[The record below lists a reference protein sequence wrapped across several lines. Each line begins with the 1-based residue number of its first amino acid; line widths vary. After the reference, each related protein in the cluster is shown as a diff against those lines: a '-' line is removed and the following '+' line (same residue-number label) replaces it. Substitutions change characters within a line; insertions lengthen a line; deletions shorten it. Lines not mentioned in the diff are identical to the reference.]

1 MEQLNIHVSLI
12 HDIEQDDYHQVV
24 TVASEEFK
32 YPCDKCDRKFRN
44 PSSVLYH
51 KDAEHNSGR
60 RFVCSK
66 CSKVFKLKQLL
77 QRHQLV
83 HTDDRPYPCDICQAA
98 FKTKP
103 NLMNHLAKHSGV
115 KKHECRIC
123 SQSFAH
129 KTSLKLHYRW
139 HAGSKPFECK
149 VTLSHNPIWTYSSD
163 TIVPINTFGLRNAER
178 CSRKTEIYKS
188 TCEYIRASD
197 PTTAITVKRSLRR
210 APSVVFT

>member
-1 MEQLNIHVSLI
+1 MFFQLLFNIFHKQPNERNDCAKCNKTFSSFEQLNIHVSLI
-12 HDIEQDDYHQVV
+12 HDIEQDDYQQIV
-24 TVASEEFK
+24 TVPSEEFK
-32 YPCDKCDRKFRN
+32 FPCNKCERMFRN
-44 PSSVLYH
+44 SSSVLYH
-51 KDAEHNSGR
+51 KDAEHNLGR

-66 CSKVFKLKQLL
+66 CNKVFKLKQLL

-83 HTDDRPYPCDICQAA
+83 HTDDRPFPCNVCQAS

-123 SQSFAH
+123 NQTFAH

-149 VTLSHNPIWTYSSD
+149 VSLSRIEM
-163 TIVPINTFGLRNAER
+163 IV
-178 CSRKTEIYKS
+178 
-188 TCEYIRASD
+188 
-197 PTTAITVKRSLRR
+197 VKKQILF
-210 APSVVFT
+210 V